1 MGMRILIY
9 TLSTCSHCKATK
21 RFLNDNGI
29 EYDYV
34 DIDLL
39 QGERREEIL
48 DEVRE
53 INPSL
58 SFPTILIGKRT
69 IVGFRE
75 DEIKEA
81 LKIS

>member
-1 MGMRILIY
+1 MRIMIY

-39 QGERREEIL
+39 EGERRDEAL
-48 DEVRE
+48 DEVRVH
-53 INPSL
+53 NPSL
-58 SFPTILIGKRT
+58 SFPTILIGNKI
-69 IVGFRE
+69 IVGFKESEIRE
-75 DEIKEA
+75 V
-81 LKIS
+81 LNLS